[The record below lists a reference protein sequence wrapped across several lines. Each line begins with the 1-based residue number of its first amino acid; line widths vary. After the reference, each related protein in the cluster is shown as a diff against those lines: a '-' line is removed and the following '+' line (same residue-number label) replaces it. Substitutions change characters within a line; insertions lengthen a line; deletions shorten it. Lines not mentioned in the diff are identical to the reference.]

1 MSRLPDAP
9 PPLALAREQDGD
21 AQGHAE
27 PASRDATSLQRH
39 PRWPHRNNRRAMMP
53 VNVLLNL
60 PHNSFMEAT
69 PTPGR
74 AAVAGVEGATRRR
87 RSRHRRG
94 AAGAVI
100 RADGPRGGRA
110 HRPRGLQEAA
120 WARGQRRRGR
130 RRSMGSCTAR
140 PGEAAEARRMRRGRA
155 RLVGVPESLR
165 AAVGPIPPLWT
176 ARRRP
181 SRRQKTRVSAAAGER
196 DIWWPARRRGCRRE
210 ASVDHL
216 ALRPALGR
224 TEDRLGAVPPAQV
237 DGARDLDRRSRRRRG
252 MDLAES
258 GGLASWACGRRAR
271 NAERDG
277 AASREH
283 ESARGHRL
291 GVDGIS
297 FTVQAW
303 SIFYRWIGRLRS

>member
-1 MSRLPDAP
+1 MSRRSTRRYLHVPERHGLEEVQLRVAPHGNAGGGAGAGPGRAWARGAGLPRRDVAAAAPEVAAPEQPPRHDA
-9 PPLALAREQDGD
+9 RKCS
-21 AQGHAE
+21 AQ
-27 PASRDATSLQRH
+27 PTSLQLH
-39 PRWPHRNNRRAMMP
+39 
-53 VNVLLNL
+53 
-60 PHNSFMEAT
+60 
-69 PTPGR
+69 
-74 AAVAGVEGATRRR
+74 
-87 RSRHRRG
+87 
-94 AAGAVI
+94 GAVI

-181 SRRQKTRVSAAAGER
+181 PRRQKTRVSAAAGER
-196 DIWWPARRRGCRRE
+196 DIWWPAQRRGCRRE

-297 FTVQAW
+297 FAEIPSRPGVFCTVGSGGYGHD
-303 SIFYRWIGRLRS
+303 SIC